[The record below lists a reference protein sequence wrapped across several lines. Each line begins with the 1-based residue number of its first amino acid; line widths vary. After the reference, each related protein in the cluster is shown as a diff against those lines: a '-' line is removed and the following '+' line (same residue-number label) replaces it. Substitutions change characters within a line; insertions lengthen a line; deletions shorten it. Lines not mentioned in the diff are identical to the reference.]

1 MTKYSKE
8 IFRIIETS
16 RDHMTAEEIFGQL
29 RNTYPTVVRAT
40 VYNNL
45 NRLWETGAIR
55 KVVLEGQPDRY
66 DRTERHD
73 HLICQQCGKLSDV
86 TLTDLTQQL
95 EAQLGMSILSYDL
108 KMTYLCETCRA
119 KQEAERNDV

>member
-8 IFRIIETS
+8 IFQIIEQS
-16 RDHMTAEEIFGQL
+16 RDHMTAEEIFEKL
-29 RNTYPTVVRAT
+29 RETYPTVVRAT

-45 NRLWETGAIR
+45 NRLWATGVIR

-66 DRTERHD
+66 DRMERHD
-73 HLICQQCGKLSDV
+73 HLICKQCGKLSDV

-95 EAQLGMSILSYDL
+95 EAQLGVPILSYDL
-108 KMTYLCETCRA
+108 KLVYLCQACRA
-119 KQEAERNDV
+119 KQEVERNDV

>member
-1 MTKYSKE
+1 MTKYSKQ
-8 IFRIIETS
+8 IFQIIEHS
-16 RDHMTAEEIFGQL
+16 RDHMTAEEIFQQL
-29 RNTYPTVVRAT
+29 RNIYPTVVRAT

-45 NRLWETGAIR
+45 HRLWEAGSIR

-66 DRTERHD
+66 DRMERHD
-73 HLICQQCGKLSDV
+73 HLICKQCGKLSDV

-95 EAQLGMSILSYDL
+95 EAQLGMPILSYDL
-108 KMTYLCETCRA
+108 KMTYLCETCQA

>member
-1 MTKYSKE
+1 MTKYPKQ
-8 IFRIIETS
+8 IFQIIENS
-16 RDHMTAEEIFGQL
+16 RDHMTAEEIFEQL

-45 NRLWETGAIR
+45 NRLWESGAIR

-73 HLICQQCGKLSDV
+73 HLICKQCGKLSDV
-86 TLTDLTQQL
+86 TLADLTQQL
-95 EAQLGMSILSYDL
+95 EAQLGVPVLSYDL
-108 KMTYLCETCRA
+108 KLMYLCETCRA
-119 KQEAERNDV
+119 KQKAERSDV

>member
-1 MTKYSKE
+1 MTKYPKK
-8 IFRIIETS
+8 IFQIIETS
-16 RDHMTAEEIFGQL
+16 RSHMTAEEIFEEL
-29 RNTYPTVVRAT
+29 RKTYPTVVRAT

-45 NRLWETGAIR
+45 NKLWEAGSIR

-73 HLICQQCGKLSDV
+73 HLVCRQCGTLSDV

-95 EAQLGMSILSYDL
+95 EAQLGVPILSYDL
-108 KMTYLCETCRA
+108 KMVYLCETCRA
-119 KQEAERNDV
+119 KLEAERNDV

>member
-8 IFRIIETS
+8 IFQIIEQS
-16 RDHMTAEEIFGQL
+16 RNHMTAEEIFEKL
-29 RNTYPTVVRAT
+29 RETYPTVVRAT

-45 NRLWETGAIR
+45 NRLWATGVIR

-66 DRTERHD
+66 DRMERHD
-73 HLICQQCGKLSDV
+73 HLICKQCGKLSDV

-95 EAQLGMSILSYDL
+95 EAQVGVPILSYDL
-108 KMTYLCETCRA
+108 KLVYLCQACRA